1 MHRAVAEREAER
13 DKHDQ
18 TTVIGFDCSV
28 AVCAD
33 QVVGTARLR
42 ALANDT
48 IKAERVAVLLP
59 FRRRGAGRALM
70 QALEGA
76 ARPRGELVL
85 NAQRRLPRSKNGS
98 AADAKARSSSRPAF
112 RITGCGNA

>member
-1 MHRAVAEREAER
+1 
-13 DKHDQ
+13 
-18 TTVIGFDCSV
+18 VIGFDCSV

-59 FRRRGAGRALM
+59 SRRRGAGRALM

-85 NAQRRLPRSKNGS
+85 NAQTAVAP
-98 AADAKARSSSRPAF
+98 F
-112 RITGCGNA
+112 